1 MRSPSWS
8 TDVLPVADWQNAG
21 FGLYLHWP
29 FCQSK
34 CPYCDFNSHVAASI
48 DQVRWAAAYVRQI
61 RAAAEI
67 VPDRKLDSIF
77 FGGGT
82 PSLMA
87 PETVG
92 LILEEIRKTWPVS
105 NDLEVTLEANPSS
118 VEAGK
123 FEGFRDAGVNRVSL
137 GVQSLNDD
145 DLARLGRLHSAAE
158 ARKAFE
164 IARNTFSRVS
174 FDLIYARQDQSL
186 DAWRGELERALEMA
200 IDHLSLYQL
209 TIEPETAFGRRFAA
223 GGLHGLPDEDLSA
236 DMYDLTVDLCARAG
250 LELYEISNFAR
261 KGSESRHNILYW
273 TGGDYLGIGPGAH
286 GRLTIDDNRWASVA
300 PSNPAKWLEESETR
314 DTPCWV
320 KERLTP
326 QDRAEEYL
334 MMGLRLTVGISF
346 ERLMM
351 LGADAGMPERL
362 REMEDSGMICWTA
375 DRVRTT
381 ERGRS
386 ILNAVLR
393 ELLAGQT

>member
-48 DQVRWAAAYVRQI
+48 DQARWADAYVRQI
-61 RAAAEI
+61 SLAAGL
-67 VPDRKLDSIF
+67 VPDRKLDSVF

-105 NDLEVTLEANPSS
+105 NNLEVTLEANPSS
-118 VEAGK
+118 VEVVK
-123 FEGFRDAGVNRVSL
+123 FEGFRDAGINRVSL
-137 GVQSLNDD
+137 GVQALNDG
-145 DLARLGRLHSAAE
+145 DLARLGRLHSTTD

-164 IARNTFSRVS
+164 IARKTFSRVS

-186 DAWRGELERALEMA
+186 DSWRGELERALEMA

-236 DMYDLTVDLCARAG
+236 DMYDLTVDLCAKAG

-286 GRLTIDDNRWASVA
+286 GRVTLDGERWASVA
-300 PSNPAKWLEESETR
+300 PSNPVVWLEQSEVN
-314 DTPCWV
+314 DAPCWV
-320 KERLTP
+320 TERLTP

-334 MMGLRLTVGISF
+334 MMGLRLTEGISF
-346 ERLMM
+346 ERLMA
-351 LGADAGMPERL
+351 LGADTGMPGRL
-362 REMEDSGMICWTA
+362 REMEENGMIRWTT
-375 DRVRTT
+375 DRVQTT